1 MSGSADMAAYGSA
14 RKAGARG
21 SNESLTGQPWAAVV
35 VIAGLLRVRGG
46 VTRREGRM
54 MPIMSPG
61 SVAVITCP
69 VTSAAGELAARSGQ
83 GPSFA
88 RLSQVLGAVAQS
100 GSAPRSHRGGQ
111 GFKSP
116 QLHLRGL
123 IQTRPGT
130 RRRGCRRLS

>member
-1 MSGSADMAAYGSA
+1 
-14 RKAGARG
+14 
-21 SNESLTGQPWAAVV
+21 
-35 VIAGLLRVRGG
+35 
-46 VTRREGRM
+46 M

-61 SVAVITCP
+61 GVAVITCP
-69 VTSAAGELAARSGQ
+69 VTSVAGELAARSGQ

-116 QLHLRGL
+116 QLHPKPQVRAMIIHHSDHGSRLFDRHSTVV
-123 IQTRPGT
+123 QTVTVSDRSWPSPNGPH
-130 RRRGCRRLS
+130 